1 VSGVDA
7 EIAPVIFGAGHAES
21 SWDASAW
28 LQALPRHEATHW
40 LADIG
45 RLVVVSPHPD
55 DETLGCGGLIA
66 EARRLGVDVLVLSV
80 TDGEACYADDPEWPP
95 ERTRLV
101 RRAELRA
108 ALTTLGVA
116 DDALVAL
123 DVGDGGV
130 AAREDALA
138 STLESLIA
146 PGDVVLTT
154 WRFDGHPDHE
164 ATARATAR
172 AVKAVGARVMEY
184 PVWAWHWIDPERGD
198 ARLQG
203 AFACRLSDAAQVAK
217 REALAA
223 FASQRARNG
232 GAPILPPRVMARF
245 ERDFE
250 VLLP

>member
-1 VSGVDA
+1 MRSVEADT
-7 EIAPVIFGAGHAES
+7 APVIVGAGHAES

-28 LQALPRHEATHW
+28 LQALPRYEAAHW
-40 LADIG
+40 LAGIG

-55 DETLGCGGLIA
+55 DETLGCGGVIA
-66 EARRLGVDVLVLSV
+66 EARRRGVPVQVLSV

-95 ERTRLV
+95 GRTRSV
-101 RRAELRA
+101 RRAELRT
-108 ALTTLGVA
+108 ALATLGVE
-116 DDALVAL
+116 DDALVTL
-123 DVGDGGV
+123 DIGDGDV
-130 AAREDALA
+130 AGREDALA
-138 STLESLIA
+138 ATLEPLLA
-146 PGDVVLTT
+146 PRDVVLTT

-172 AVKAVGARVMEY
+172 AAKAVGARVVEY

-198 ARLQG
+198 PRLQG
-203 AFACRLSDAAQVAK
+203 AFACRLSAEAQGAK
-217 REALAA
+217 RDALAA